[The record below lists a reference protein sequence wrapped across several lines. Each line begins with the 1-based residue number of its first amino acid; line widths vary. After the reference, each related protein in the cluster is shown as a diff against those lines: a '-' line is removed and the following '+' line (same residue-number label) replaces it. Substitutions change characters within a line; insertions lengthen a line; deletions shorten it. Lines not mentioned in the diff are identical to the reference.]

1 MQNPNPAVKNQP
13 SLSWGGRLADQFVSS
28 AREMYNL
35 RSLTGI
41 GMLLALSVVLSFFT
55 IEASPTLKIGVGY
68 LVTAL
73 LGMLYGPVT
82 GAIAAGTG
90 DIIKYIIKPTG
101 GYFFGFTL
109 TAILGGLVYG
119 MFFYRQQRCTIP
131 RAILAKSTVT
141 LLLNCLLNTFW
152 LTLVTGSQFWGLLP
166 PRAIKNL
173 TALPLEICLLYVALN
188 TFSLVLRR
196 SKLRYH

>member
-13 SLSWGGRLADQFVSS
+13 SLSWMGRLGDQFVSS
-28 AREMYNL
+28 AQEMHNL
-35 RSLTGI
+35 RALTGI

-82 GAIAAGTG
+82 GAVAAGAG

-109 TAILGGLVYG
+109 TAMLGGLVYG
-119 MFFYRQQRCTIP
+119 MFFYRQRCSIP

-141 LLLNCLLNTFW
+141 LLLNCVLNTFW
-152 LTLVTGSQFWGLLP
+152 LTIVSGGPFWGLLP

-188 TFSLVLRR
+188 TFTLVLRR